1 MKFTQAA
8 IERFKIPAG
17 KSEHIEFDDGMPGFG
32 HASGQATSANTARL
46 LFNTRSAQSTAA

>member
-32 HASGQATSANTARL
+32 LRVRQATSANTARL

>member
-32 HASGQATSANTARL
+32 LRVRAGDKR
-46 LFNTRSAQSTAA
+46 